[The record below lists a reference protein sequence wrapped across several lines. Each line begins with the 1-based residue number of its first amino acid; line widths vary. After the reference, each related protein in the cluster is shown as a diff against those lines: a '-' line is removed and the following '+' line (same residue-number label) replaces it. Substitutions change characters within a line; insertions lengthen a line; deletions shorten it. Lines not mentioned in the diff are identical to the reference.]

1 VAKGRRRAPDGKAAA
16 VYTRFVPKPPPAPAT
31 SPATNLRSA
40 LLSLAVAAAG
50 GGLAHLAGLPA
61 AWLAG
66 SAITV
71 SAAAVAGWR
80 VGLPTRFRDVVFV
93 LLGVSMGSGVTPQ
106 SLERAVHWPVSLT
119 VLVVFVVAVIAA
131 AFLFFRRVSG
141 WDRESAFFASI
152 PGALSYV
159 LALAVTSRA
168 DIRKVAT
175 AQSIRVFCLV
185 AVLPIF
191 IGSVQEVGA
200 PQLPPVGSPLE
211 IAVLIAACA
220 VAGLVA
226 ARLKVPAG
234 LLTGAFFASA
244 AAHGSGLVASS
255 LPWWLTVPSFV
266 VLGVVIGS
274 RFTGTTPRLLVA
286 LAAAS
291 LGGLAV
297 SFAVSL
303 LAALAVVG
311 LTEAT
316 LGQALLAYAP
326 GGLEAMIA
334 LSLLLGIDPAF
345 VATHQLARFILIAL
359 TLPLAA
365 RFARLDRP

>member
-1 VAKGRRRAPDGKAAA
+1 M
-16 VYTRFVPKPPPAPAT
+16 YTATVPISSPAPAT
-31 SPATNLRSA
+31 SPADTVRV
-40 LLSLAVAAAG
+40 SLVSFAVAAAG
-50 GGLAHLAGLPA
+50 GALAHVAGLPA

-66 SAITV
+66 SAIAV
-71 SAAAVAGWR
+71 SAAAIAGLR
-80 VGLPTRFRDVVFV
+80 VGLPARLRDVAFV
-93 LLGVSMGSGVTPQ
+93 VLGVSMGSGVTPN
-106 SLERAVHWPVSLT
+106 SLERAAHWPVSLAI
-119 VLVVFVVAVIAA
+119 LAVFVAAVIAA
-131 AFLFFRRVSG
+131 AFCFFRRVSG

-191 IGSVQEVGA
+191 IGSVQGVGQ
-200 PQLPPVGSPLE
+200 PQLPPVGGPLE
-211 IAVLIAACA
+211 ISVLIAACA
-220 VAGLVA
+220 VAGLLAV
-226 ARLKVPAG
+226 RLKVPAG

-255 LPWWLTVPSFV
+255 LPVWLTIPAFV
-266 VLGVVIGS
+266 LLGVIIGS
-274 RFTGTTPRLLVA
+274 RFTGTTPRLLLS

-297 SFAVSL
+297 SFAVSVV
-303 LAALAVVG
+303 AALAVAG

-334 LSLLLGIDPAF
+334 LSLLLGIDPAY
-345 VATHQLARFILIAL
+345 VATHQLVRFILIAL

-365 RFARLDRP
+365 RLARIERK